1 MISIYKELS
10 SISWCIPLQ
19 NRNLLQKLCRYFI
32 GTLQLNKHSIC
43 RKLINPISLM
53 QLESK
58 QWALN
63 LEKYWCISWCRWCLY
78 NMVSSYNT
86 SILAE
91 AFSEVDIKNK
101 IALDSLVTH
110 QVLFITS
117 VHFKRWYHILHLNH
131 DDIPTKSVLI
141 LSIYLISFSNILWQ
155 SDAIFVS
162 SQPVLALDLGQY
174 SITLLHHKFDPP
186 GENSLVGIIILN
198 CILSELIYI

>member
-1 MISIYKELS
+1 
-10 SISWCIPLQ
+10 
-19 NRNLLQKLCRYFI
+19 
-32 GTLQLNKHSIC
+32 
-43 RKLINPISLM
+43 
-53 QLESK
+53 
-58 QWALN
+58 
-63 LEKYWCISWCRWCLY
+63 
-78 NMVSSYNT
+78 MVSSYNT